1 MMRRLLGRSVPVAC
15 ACALAL
21 AMVFAT
27 STAARGQG
35 VQNGVVT
42 GTITSPDGA
51 TVPGATV
58 SAQSPAQQGVKTAVS
73 DINGVYVLR
82 GLPSGQYVLTFE
94 LSGMGSVK
102 KDATVGV
109 GQTVTVDASMA
120 PAGVSENVT
129 VAAEAP
135 VVTTPTVGANY
146 TAKLVNTLPVGRTP
160 FFIAELAPGLNSN
173 APNNGQVSVSGA
185 FAYDNVFMVD
195 GVDINDNIFGDPN
208 DLFIE
213 DAIEETQV
221 LTSGVSAEYGRFSG
235 GIINV
240 VTKRGGDTFSGSF
253 RTNLTNPAWTQE
265 TPFEKQNGIERTSK
279 TSPIYEGTFG
289 GPIARSK
296 LWFFAAGRFQN
307 QTTSRTLDETAIPYD
322 FKEDNK
328 RYELKL
334 TATPLQNHT
343 FSGTFTDNR
352 ETQTN
357 VPTLSFAIDPR
368 ALITRKEPNDLFV
381 VNYNG
386 VLSPKLFVTAQ
397 VSQKR
402 FRFDGAGGTS
412 TNILDSPFIS
422 IGNISPGVLLYN
434 APYFDA
440 NDPEERNNRQI
451 TGSVSYFLSTPHFG
465 SHDLKGGV
473 EWFRATNTGGNS
485 QSATGYVFDADYL
498 TDVEGKPALD
508 AQGRMIPVFVPG
520 ITQLENWLPTKGARI
535 DIDTT
540 SLYVHD
546 RMTAGK
552 HWTLDAGLRYERVRS
567 DATGGIVGVD
577 TDTWMPRLAAT
588 YDVNANGKLVL
599 QTTYGHYSGKYSEAQ
614 FEGNTKV
621 ANPSELVFDYTG
633 PAGQGVGFAPGFDV
647 ANYGDLQSGTFPT
660 ANVFFAPGLHS
671 PVTREFTVSAGSQLT
686 ERVYGKLTYQWRSM
700 HGFIEDFID
709 QSTGQVPV
717 DLDGVPLG
725 IFDRRV
731 YRNSDVPQRDYQALL
746 LQGQYRVNNRLTVQ
760 GHWTVMLRDEGNF
773 EGEATN
779 QPGTSSIYGNY
790 PEVFSAD
797 RNFPIGRFD
806 DFQRHKVRLW
816 ATYNVPLGRFGSVDV
831 SGLYR
836 YNSGLAYSLAAKNVD
851 LTDAQLAIAE
861 AAGYAN
867 VPNDGTQTL
876 FFGKRG
882 SQTFPGASL
891 VDLSAQY
898 GIPVWQTLRPYL
910 KFDIYNLF
918 NNDKLI
924 SWNTTVFP
932 DFNGPTDGLGLP
944 LNYIQG
950 PNFGKPTSAS
960 NYPAWA
966 PGGNDGGRTF
976 RVAFGFRF

>member
-1 MMRRLLGRSVPVAC
+1 MMRRLTRFSRVA
-15 ACALAL
+15 LL
-21 AMVFAT
+21 AMALT
-27 STAARGQG
+27 PLLMLTAGSAAWAQG

-58 SAQSPAQQGVKTAVS
+58 TAQSPAQQGVKTAVS
-73 DINGVYVLR
+73 DVNGVYVLR
-82 GLPSGQYVLTFE
+82 GLPSGQYELTFE
-94 LSGMGSVK
+94 LSGMGTVK
-102 KDATVGV
+102 KNATVGV
-109 GQTVTVDASMA
+109 GQTVTVDASMS
-120 PAGVSENVT
+120 PAGVSESVT

-135 VVTTPTVGANY
+135 VVTSPTVGANY
-146 TAKLVNTLPVGRTP
+146 TASLVNALPIGRTP
-160 FFIAELAPGLNSN
+160 FFIAELAPGLTTNT
-173 APNNGQVSVSGA
+173 PNGGQISISGA

-195 GVDINDNIFGDPN
+195 GVDINDNIFGDPH

-221 LTSGVSAEYGRFSG
+221 LTSGISAEYGRFSG
-235 GIINV
+235 GIVNV

-253 RTNLTNPAWTQE
+253 RTNLTSPSWTQE
-265 TPFEKQNGIERTSK
+265 TPYEKDHGISRTSK
-279 TSPIYEGTFG
+279 VSPIYEGTLG
-289 GPIARSK
+289 GPIVRSK
-296 LWFFAAGRFQN
+296 LWFFGAARFLN
-307 QTTSRTLDETAIPYD
+307 ETTSSTLDETALPYD
-322 FKEDNK
+322 YKEDNK
-328 RYELKL
+328 RYEIKL
-334 TATPLQNHT
+334 TATPFQNHT
-343 FSGTFTDNR
+343 FSGSFVDNR

-357 VPTLSFAIDPR
+357 ARSLSFAIDPR
-368 ALITRKEPNDLFV
+368 SLFTRKEPNDLFV
-381 VNYNG
+381 LNYNG

-397 VSQKR
+397 MSQKR

-412 TNILDSPFIS
+412 TNIVDSPFVS
-422 IGNISPGVLLYN
+422 VGVISPGVLLYN

-440 NDPEERNNRQI
+440 NDPEERNNRQF
-451 TGSVSYFLSTPHFG
+451 TGSVSYFLSTPHYG

-485 QSATGYVFDADYL
+485 QSATGYVFDADYV
-498 TDVEGKPALD
+498 TDDAGKPVLD
-508 AQGRMIPVFVPG
+508 GQGRLIPVFMPG
-520 ITQLENWLPTKGARI
+520 VTQLENWLPTKGARI

-540 SLYVHD
+540 SLYAHD

-552 HWTLDAGLRYERVRS
+552 HWTFDAGVRYERVRS
-567 DATGGIVGVD
+567 NATGGIVGVD

-588 YDVNANGKLVL
+588 YDVHANGKVVL

-621 ANPSELVFDYTG
+621 ANPSQLVYDYTG
-633 PAGQGVGFAPGFDV
+633 PAGQGLDFAPGFNP
-647 ANYGDLQSGTFPT
+647 ANYGALQSGTFPT
-660 ANVFFAPGLHS
+660 ANVFFDPGLHS

-686 ERVYGKLTYQWRSM
+686 ERAYGKVTYQWRSV

-709 QSTGQVPV
+709 QSTGQIPV
-717 DLDGVPLG
+717 DLNGVPLG
-725 IFDRRV
+725 SFDRQV
-731 YRNSDVPQRDYQALL
+731 YRNSDVPQRDYQSMLF
-746 LQGQYRVNNRLTVQ
+746 QGQYRVNNRLTVQ
-760 GHWTVMLRDEGNF
+760 GHWTLMLKDEGDF

-779 QPGTSSIYGNY
+779 APGTSSLFGNY

-797 RNFPIGRFD
+797 RNFPVGRLN

-816 ATYNVPLGRFGSVDV
+816 ATYDVPLGRAGDV
-831 SGLYR
+831 NVAGIFR

-851 LTDAQLAIAE
+851 LTDTQLAIAD

-867 VPNDGTQTL
+867 VPNGGTQTL
-876 FFGKRG
+876 YFGKRG
-882 SQTFPGASL
+882 SQMFPGYGL
-891 VDLSAQY
+891 VDFSATY
-898 GIPVWQTLRPYL
+898 AIPVWQSLRPYL
-910 KFDIYNLF
+910 KFDVYNLL

-932 DFNGPTDGLGLP
+932 DFNGPTDALGLP

-950 PNFGKPTSAS
+950 PNFGKATSPT

-966 PGGNDGGRTF
+966 PGGNDGLRTF
-976 RVAFGFRF
+976 RLAFGFRF